1 MHFFLGG
8 DGVGQTSCFEGDLQI
23 VNDRILARGQG
34 DPSQFRKNCS
44 ILPSAAPLSFP
55 SFAFPQV
62 KPSWGRVK
70 QRLSG
75 LPSSDQKESQIRI
88 HMRNLK
94 LLQLKNKQ
102 GQGFKVG
109 THEVTSCSSISRRH
123 IAATN
128 CLACTGEFC
137 HSNLLQ
143 KIKSD
148 RTCVTC
154 CRNKILQQRQ
164 SFSQNFSSTQKAICS
179 CDVSPQHVA
188 ATSRLTCTH
197 GMICSVYRPLC
208 LQCFP
213 LNLRLDTQSRVQANL
228 ASRGGGG
235 EEVLREFMGG
245 DVPLGPWNP

>member
-109 THEVTSCSSISRRH
+109 TR
-123 IAATN
+123 
-128 CLACTGEFC
+128 GD
-137 HSNLLQ
+137 
-143 KIKSD
+143 K
-148 RTCVTC
+148 
-154 CRNKILQQRQ
+154 LQQHLATTHR
-164 SFSQNFSSTQKAICS
+164 SNKLLSMYWRILSQ
-179 CDVSPQHVA
+179 QHVA
-188 ATSRLTCTH
+188 K
-197 GMICSVYRPLC
+197 
-208 LQCFP
+208 
-213 LNLRLDTQSRVQANL
+213 N
-228 ASRGGGG
+228 
-235 EEVLREFMGG
+235 
-245 DVPLGPWNP
+245 